1 MSGNIIHRPV
11 KSIGEK
17 FDFINQVFSN
27 PRHRTKQ
34 KASPLT
40 PIRAAVTCKVAQYFN
55 LDRGYSFVSER
66 RIAEEIGCSQ
76 PSVNNALK
84 WLESEGHIKRVDDC
98 KANSVGRYVI
108 LIRADNSH
116 ENYQHDKSHE
126 NNLTDNFHESDQTE
140 KSHKNNPKRN
150 NGTKVKLNENGPS
163 RCGSRRKAATP
174 SRGPV
179 DVNKAMNYLTRS

>member
-1 MSGNIIHRPV
+1 MKAEIRKRPV

-17 FDFINQVFSN
+17 FDFANQVFSN

-66 RIAEEIGCSQ
+66 RMAEEIGCSQ

-84 WLESEGHIKRVDDC
+84 WLESEGHIKRVDER
-98 KANSVGRYVI
+98 KANAVIWVLSSVQMPPKTYTRPSGI
-108 LIRADNSH
+108 L
-116 ENYQHDKSHE
+116 
-126 NNLTDNFHESDQTE
+126 
-140 KSHKNNPKRN
+140 
-150 NGTKVKLNENGPS
+150 NGH
-163 RCGSRRKAATP
+163 
-174 SRGPV
+174 
-179 DVNKAMNYLTRS
+179 RSLV